1 MRKSLSKKRQSEA
14 KYYYRYC
21 CATILA
27 VIAAISFFSVWYNF
41 VNKYN
46 TTGHL
51 TGKGN
56 LGMAVGIYCILFI
69 VMGRYLRAFKIGV
82 DRKMNL
88 VIGMAL
94 TCFTVAGFE
103 VFISLAILGN
113 IRFFWKV
120 LGIYIIMAFLQSI
133 VLGLLMFPMIH
144 IYRKRFPAIEILEVY
159 GEYKNGLYDKFKG
172 RKDKYKITK
181 LINYE
186 EGLDNVYAEIENYD
200 AILINDIPSDT
211 RNELLK
217 KCYEENKRV
226 YFTPKISDI
235 IAKSSEELN
244 LFDTPL
250 CLCKNIG
257 MSTFQ
262 LFWKRF
268 FDILLSG
275 AALIILSPILL
286 VVSIA
291 IHMEDGGP
299 VFFKQ
304 ERVTI
309 GGKRFMI
316 LKFRSM
322 IVDAEKDGR
331 PHPAGEKDDRITK
344 VGNFI
349 RATRIDELPQLINI
363 FKGEMTIVGPRPE
376 RWEHDELYAKDIPE
390 WSLRLKV
397 KGGLTGYA
405 QVYGKYNT
413 TALDKLKLDLFY
425 ITNYSLLLD
434 IQIIFETIKIVLKK
448 ESTEGFSEERGKKMH
463 DEISEQEKFV

>member
-1 MRKSLSKKRQSEA
+1 MRNSLSKKARSEE

-21 CATILA
+21 CATILT
-27 VIAAISFFSVWYNF
+27 ILAAISFFFTWYNF
-41 VNKYN
+41 VKKYN
-46 TTGHL
+46 TTGYL
-51 TGKGN
+51 TGRGN
-56 LGMAVGIYCILFI
+56 LGMAVIIYGILFI
-69 VMGRYLRAFKIGV
+69 VMGKYLRAFKIGV

-88 VIGMAL
+88 VIGTVL
-94 TCFTVAGFE
+94 TCFTVAVLE

-113 IRFFWKV
+113 FRFFWKV
-120 LGIYIIMAFLQSI
+120 FGIYIIMAFFQSF
-133 VLGLLMFPMIH
+133 VLGLVMFPMINV
-144 IYRKRFPAIEILEVY
+144 YRKHFPALEILEVY
-159 GEYKNGLYDKFKG
+159 GEYKNSLNDKFKR
-172 RKDKYKITK
+172 RKDKYKISK

-186 EGLDNVYAEIENYD
+186 DGLEKVYAELENYD
-200 AILINDIPSDT
+200 AILINDIPSDK

-217 KCYEENKRV
+217 KCYEKNKRV

-250 CLCKNIG
+250 CLCKNLGI
-257 MSTFQ
+257 SNFQ

-268 FDILLSG
+268 FDVVLSG
-275 AALIILSPILL
+275 LALIVLSPILL
-286 VVSIA
+286 IVAIA
-291 IHMEDGGP
+291 IHAEDGGP

-304 ERVTI
+304 ERVTL

-344 VGNFI
+344 VGNVI
-349 RATRIDELPQLINI
+349 RATRIDELPQLWNI
-363 FKGEMTIVGPRPE
+363 FRGDMSIVGPRPE
-376 RWEHDELYAKDIPE
+376 RWEHDEKYTKEVPE
-390 WSLRLKV
+390 WPLRLKV

-425 ITNYSLLLD
+425 ITNYSLVLD
-434 IQIIFETIKIVLKK
+434 VQIIFETLKIVLRKD
-448 ESTEGFSEERGKKMH
+448 STEGFTEEKGKEMH
-463 DEISEQEKFV
+463 DDTAVVNGK

>member
-1 MRKSLSKKRQSEA
+1 MRNSLSKKTRSEA
-14 KYYYRYC
+14 KYYYRHC
-21 CATILA
+21 CVAILTIMATA
-27 VIAAISFFSVWYNF
+27 SFFFIWYDF

-46 TTGHL
+46 TTGYL
-51 TGKGN
+51 TGRGN
-56 LGMAVGIYCILFI
+56 LGMAVMIYSILFI
-69 VMGRYLRAFKIGV
+69 VIGKYLRAFKIGV

-88 VIGMAL
+88 IIGTAL
-94 TCFTVAGFE
+94 TCFTVAVLE

-113 IRFFWKV
+113 FRFFWKV
-120 LGIYIIMAFLQSI
+120 LGAYIIMAFFQSL
-133 VLGLLMFPMIH
+133 VLGVIMFPMINV
-144 IYRKRFPAIEILEVY
+144 YRKRFPALKILEVY
-159 GEYKNGLYDKFKG
+159 GEYKNGLNDKFKG
-172 RKDKYKITK
+172 RKDKYKITR

-186 EGLDNVYAEIENYD
+186 DGLEKVYAEFENYD

-250 CLCKNIG
+250 CLCKNLGI
-257 MSTFQ
+257 SNFQ

-268 FDILLSG
+268 FDVVLSG
-275 AALIILSPILL
+275 VALIVLSPILL
-286 VVSIA
+286 IVAIA
-291 IHMEDGGP
+291 IHAEDGGP
-299 VFFKQ
+299 VFFRQ
-304 ERVTI
+304 ERVTLD
-309 GGKRFMI
+309 GKRFMI

-344 VGNFI
+344 VGNVI
-349 RATRIDELPQLINI
+349 RATRIDELPQLWNI
-363 FKGEMTIVGPRPE
+363 FRGDMSIVGPRPE
-376 RWEHDELYAKDIPE
+376 RWEHDEKYTKEVPE
-390 WSLRLKV
+390 WPLRLKV

-425 ITNYSLLLD
+425 ITNYSLVLD
-434 IQIIFETIKIVLKK
+434 IQIIFETLKIVLRKD
-448 ESTEGFSEERGKKMH
+448 STEGFTEEKGKEMH
-463 DEISEQEKFV
+463 DDTAVMNGK

>member
-1 MRKSLSKKRQSEA
+1 MRNNLSKKTKSGA

-21 CATILA
+21 CAIILTTIA
-27 VIAAISFFSVWYNF
+27 TISFFLIWYKF
-41 VNKYN
+41 VEKNN

-51 TGKGN
+51 TGWGN
-56 LGMAVGIYCILFI
+56 LGMAVIIYGILFLSI
-69 VMGRYLRAFKIGV
+69 GKYLRAFKIGV

-88 VIGMAL
+88 VIGTVL
-94 TCFTVAGFE
+94 TCFIVALFE

-113 IRFFWKV
+113 VRFVWKV
-120 LGIYIIMAFLQSI
+120 LRIYILMAFSQAF
-133 VLGLLMFPMIH
+133 VLGLLMFPMINV
-144 IYRKRFPAIEILEVY
+144 YRKCFPALEILEVY
-159 GEYKNGLYDKFKG
+159 GEYKNELYNKIKG

-186 EGLDNVYAEIENYD
+186 DGLEKVYAEFENYD
-200 AILINDIPSDT
+200 AILINDIPSDA

-217 KCYEENKRV
+217 KCYEKNKRV

-250 CLCKNIG
+250 CLCKNMGI
-257 MSTFQ
+257 SNFQ

-268 FDILLSG
+268 FDVVLSG
-275 AALIILSPILL
+275 GALIVLSPIFLI
-286 VVSIA
+286 VAIA
-291 IHMEDGGP
+291 IHAEDGGP
-299 VFFKQ
+299 VFFRQ
-304 ERVTI
+304 ERVTL

-316 LKFRSM
+316 SKFRSM

-344 VGNFI
+344 VGNVI
-349 RATRIDELPQLINI
+349 RATRIDELPQLWNI
-363 FKGEMTIVGPRPE
+363 FKGDMSIVGPRPE
-376 RWEHDELYAKDIPE
+376 RWEHDEKYTREVPE
-390 WSLRLKV
+390 WPLRLKV

-425 ITNYSLLLD
+425 ITNYSLVLD
-434 IQIIFETIKIVLKK
+434 IQIIFETLKIVLRKD
-448 ESTEGFSEERGKKMH
+448 STEGFTEEKGKEMH
-463 DEISEQEKFV
+463 DGTAVMNGK